1 MVKLNDKIQ
10 LNIIDVNYEG
20 LGVAKYEDKVV
31 FVEGAIT
38 NELVLAKVD
47 YIHKNYIRTHAVSII
62 EKSNDRCEKHC
73 ASYPRCGGCQTMH
86 IKYKEGLEYKKK
98 AFKDTLKRIGHIDFD
113 VKNIIG
119 MKNPNGYR
127 NKIQMPF
134 GKDKKTNEI
143 ILGYYAKGT
152 HNVIPFKECYLQS
165 DNVSNLIQ
173 YVYNLLKIN
182 KVSVYDEITKKGCLR
197 HLLIREN
204 YKKELML
211 VFITHENRINN
222 IDVIVKE
229 ILKVN
234 SSVISIIQNINDK
247 GTNVILGDKSKVLY
261 GKDEIEDKIGEVL
274 YKISHKSF
282 FQVNREQAFNLYN
295 KVLDYIGDG
304 NSKVIDA
311 YCGVGSISLMLATKC
326 DYVFGIEVVKEA
338 IDDAISNAKL
348 NNLNNTKFI
357 VGKVEE
363 EIFSI
368 LENEVIDA
376 VVIDPPRKGIDS
388 KVIEAL
394 NNSNINRIVYVSC
407 NPATLARDLELL
419 GEKYNIDDITLV
431 DMFCYTNGLESV
443 VKLTKKL
450 I

>member
-20 LGVAKYEDKVV
+20 LGVAKYEEKVV

-38 NELVLAKVD
+38 NEVVSAKVD
-47 YIHKNYIRTHAVSII
+47 YIHKNYIRAHVDTII
-62 EKSNDRCEKHC
+62 EKSDDRCEKHC
-73 ASYPRCGGCQTMH
+73 ASYPNCGGCQIMH
-86 IKYKEGLEYKKK
+86 IKYQDGLEYKKR
-98 AFKDTLKRIGHIDFD
+98 AFMETLRRIGHIEYD

-119 MKNPNGYR
+119 MTNPNGYR

-134 GKDKKTNEI
+134 GINKKTNEM

-165 DNVSNLIQ
+165 DNISNLVQ
-173 YVYNLLKIN
+173 HVYNLLKIN
-182 KVSVYDEITKKGCLR
+182 DISVYNEKTKKGCLR

-204 YKKELML
+204 YKQELML
-211 VFITHENRINN
+211 VFITNEENIKN
-222 IDVIVKE
+222 IEEIIKS
-229 ILKVN
+229 ILKDN
-234 SSVISIIQNINDK
+234 SKVVSIIQNINDK

-261 GKDEIEDKIGEVL
+261 GRDEIEDKIGEIT

-282 FQVNREQAFNLYN
+282 FQVNRQQAFNLYN
-295 KVLDYIGDG
+295 KVLEYIGDG

-326 DYVFGIEVVKEA
+326 DFVFGIEVVKEA
-338 IDDAISNAKL
+338 IDDAILNARL

-368 LENEVIDA
+368 LENEKIDA
-376 VVIDPPRKGIDS
+376 VVIDPPRKGIDI
-388 KVIEAL
+388 KVIDAL
-394 NNSNINRIVYVSC
+394 NKSGIDSVVYVSC

-419 GEKYNIDDITLV
+419 SPCYNIDDITLV

-443 VKLTKKL
+443 VKLIRKK
-450 I
+450 

>member
-1 MVKLNDKIQ
+1 MVKLNDKLQ

-20 LGVAKYEDKVV
+20 LGVAKHEDKIV

-38 NELVLAKVD
+38 SEVVIAKVD
-47 YIHKNYIRTHAVSII
+47 YIHKNYIRAHVDSII
-62 EKSNDRCEKHC
+62 EKSVDRCDKMC
-73 ASYPRCGGCQTMH
+73 SSYPRCGGCQIMH
-86 IKYKEGLEYKKK
+86 IKYQEGLKYKKK
-98 AFKDTLKRIGHIDFD
+98 AFMDTLRRIGHIEYD

-119 MKNPNGYR
+119 MNNPNGYR
-127 NKIQMPF
+127 NKIQMPLALS
-134 GKDKKTNEI
+134 KKNNEL

-152 HNVIPFKECYLQS
+152 HNIIPFKECYLQS
-165 DNVSNLIQ
+165 DNVSNLLE

-182 KVSVYDEITKKGCLR
+182 NVSAYDENTKKGCLR
-197 HLLIREN
+197 HILVREN
-204 YKKELML
+204 YKNELML

-222 IDVIVKE
+222 LYEIINSIVK
-229 ILKVN
+229 VN
-234 SSVISIIQNINDK
+234 PKVISIIQNINDK
-247 GTNVILGDKSKVLY
+247 GTNVILGDRSKVLY
-261 GKDEIEDKIGEVL
+261 GKDEIEDKIGDIL

-282 FQVNREQAFNLYN
+282 FQVNRTQALNLYN

-326 DYVFGIEVVKEA
+326 DFVYGIEVVKEA

-357 VGKVEE
+357 VGYVEE

-368 LENEVIDA
+368 LENEKIDA
-376 VVIDPPRKGIDS
+376 VVIDPPRKGIDP

-394 NNSNINRIVYVSC
+394 NKSGIERIVYVSC

-419 GEKYNIDDITLV
+419 SECYNIDDITLV

-443 VKLTKKL
+443 VKLNRK
-450 I
+450 